1 MKLILKNIE
10 KKFDKKD
17 VLKGASYEFENGKI
31 YGLLGRNGAGKTT
44 LFNIIY
50 KELQKESGEII
61 LEIDGE
67 EITPSI
73 DDIGM
78 IFAETYLPDFLT
90 GYEYAKFITDIS
102 SPYERASVDLLFDE
116 MNIDETDRHKLL
128 KEYSSGMKSKVALLA
143 MYIQKPKIILLDEPL
158 TAVDII
164 SAQEIKKFFKSLKRD
179 HIVIVSTHM
188 LELAKDLCDE
198 IVLLNKGQ
206 LHSIEKLEKDE
217 NYDNIIVEA
226 LRDSDD

>member
-10 KKFDKKD
+10 KKFDKTE
-17 VLKGASYEFENGKI
+17 VLKDASYEFENGKI

-50 KELQKESGEII
+50 KELQQDNGDII
-61 LEIDGE
+61 LEINGE
-67 EITPSI
+67 EISPSV

-78 IFAETYLPDFLT
+78 IFAETYLPEFLT
-90 GYEYAKFITDIS
+90 GYEYAKFITDINA
-102 SPYERASVDLLFDE
+102 PHERNNIDALFDE
-116 MNIDETDRHKLL
+116 VNINENDRHKLI
-128 KEYSSGMKSKVALLA
+128 KEYSSGMKSKVALLS
-143 MYIQKPKIILLDEPL
+143 MYIQRPKIILLDEPL

-164 SAQEIKKFFKSLKRD
+164 SAQEIKKFFRSLKRD

-188 LELAKDLCDE
+188 LELAKDLCDD
-198 IVLLNKGQ
+198 IVLLNKGK
-206 LHSIEKLEKDE
+206 LHSIDKLEKDE
-217 NYDNIIVEA
+217 NYENIIVEA

>member
-102 SPYERASVDLLFDE
+102 SPHERASVDLLFDE
-116 MNIDETDRHKLL
+116 MNIDETDR
-128 KEYSSGMKSKVALLA
+128 
-143 MYIQKPKIILLDEPL
+143 KIY
-158 TAVDII
+158 
-164 SAQEIKKFFKSLKRD
+164 K
-179 HIVIVSTHM
+179 
-188 LELAKDLCDE
+188 
-198 IVLLNKGQ
+198 
-206 LHSIEKLEKDE
+206 
-217 NYDNIIVEA
+217 
-226 LRDSDD
+226 

>member
-10 KKFDKKD
+10 KKFDKTE

-50 KELQKESGEII
+50 TELQQDNGDII
-61 LEIDGE
+61 LEINGE
-67 EITPSI
+67 EISPSV

-102 SPYERASVDLLFDE
+102 APHERANLDYLFDE
-116 MNIDETDRHKLL
+116 MNIDEKDRHKLI

-143 MYIQKPKIILLDEPL
+143 IYIQKPKIILLDEPL
-158 TAVDII
+158 TAVDVI
-164 SAQEIKKFFKSLKRD
+164 SGQEIKSFFKSLRRD

-188 LELAKDLCDE
+188 LELAKDLCDD
-198 IVLLNKGQ
+198 IVLLNKGHLQ
-206 LHSIEKLEKDE
+206 SIERLEKDE
-217 NYDNIIVEA
+217 NYENIIIEA
-226 LRDSDD
+226 LGDSDD

>member
-1 MKLILKNIE
+1 M
-10 KKFDKKD
+10 
-17 VLKGASYEFENGKI
+17 
-31 YGLLGRNGAGKTT
+31 LGRNGAGKTT

-102 SPYERASVDLLFDE
+102 SPHERASVDLLFDE

-164 SAQEIKKFFKSLKRD
+164 SAQEIKKILQ
-179 HIVIVSTHM
+179 IT
-188 LELAKDLCDE
+188 
-198 IVLLNKGQ
+198 
-206 LHSIEKLEKDE
+206 
-217 NYDNIIVEA
+217 
-226 LRDSDD
+226 

>member
-17 VLKGASYEFENGKI
+17 VLKSANYEFENGKI
-31 YGLLGRNGAGKTT
+31 YGLLGRNGAGKNT

-102 SPYERASVDLLFDE
+102 SPHERASVDLLFDE
-116 MNIDETDRHKLL
+116 MNIYETDR
-128 KEYSSGMKSKVALLA
+128 
-143 MYIQKPKIILLDEPL
+143 KIY
-158 TAVDII
+158 
-164 SAQEIKKFFKSLKRD
+164 K
-179 HIVIVSTHM
+179 
-188 LELAKDLCDE
+188 
-198 IVLLNKGQ
+198 
-206 LHSIEKLEKDE
+206 
-217 NYDNIIVEA
+217 
-226 LRDSDD
+226 